1 MYILTQNILNF
12 HNIFILHI
20 QSIIVNISHNTLYP
34 IHNSICIIDP
44 HIGIIDPHTLS
55 LTIITFI
62 NIVIYFTLLFFMLGL
77 GICGLDSTMDGVL
90 FGIF

>member
-44 HIGIIDPHTLS
+44 YTLS

-62 NIVIYFTLLFFMLGL
+62 NIVIYFSLLFFMLGL